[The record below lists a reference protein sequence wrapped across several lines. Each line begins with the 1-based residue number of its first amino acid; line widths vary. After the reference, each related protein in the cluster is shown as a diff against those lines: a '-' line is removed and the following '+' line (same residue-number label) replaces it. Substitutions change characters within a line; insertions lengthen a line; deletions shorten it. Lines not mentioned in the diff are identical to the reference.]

1 MSTEQPSWYS
11 SKIDWWIVT
20 ILCVPPVA
28 AVSVCAG
35 FAISGAIND
44 LLVGIAVAVFVAA
57 LYVGVVF
64 PLRYGINETHLIVRH
79 GLCRYQIPLADISD
93 VHPTRNPLSSPAL
106 SLDRLRIQFG
116 QGLFKGVMISPAE
129 RDRFLNELAKRTGMQ
144 REGDRLLRT

>member
-11 SKIDWWIVT
+11 SKIDWWILT

-57 LYVGVVF
+57 LQRCDDF
-64 PLRYGINETHLIVRH
+64 
-79 GLCRYQIPLADISD
+79 
-93 VHPTRNPLSSPAL
+93 TRRTRPLS
-106 SLDRLRIQFG
+106 
-116 QGLFKGVMISPAE
+116 K
-129 RDRFLNELAKRTGMQ
+129 
-144 REGDRLLRT
+144 